1 MANLYPII
9 GAAVALA
16 GGDKLAG
23 NKDYASMFRGL
34 GWSKFDMQAA
44 AAAEVAGG
52 ALMVPEATRRLGGAI
67 LAVTSAAVLMGE
79 VQANEP
85 KLALPRAA
93 LLLAGIAA
101 LVSPRRATKVVY
113 ID

>member
-1 MANLYPII
+1 LYPII

-23 NKDYASMFRGL
+23 NKDYTSMFRNL

-44 AAAEVAGG
+44 AAAEIAGG
-52 ALMVPEATRRLGGAI
+52 ALMLPERTRRIGGAI
-67 LAVTSAAVLMGE
+67 LAVASAAVLMGE
-79 VQANEP
+79 VNANAP

-101 LVSPRRATKVVY
+101 VVAPRRRAPKVVY